1 MGPLDAPRRVAMNQP
16 TRALTSGSCNLPEHE
31 SSRFLTKKPK
41 FKQLDQAARR
51 DCSANGISPII

>member
-31 SSRFLTKKPK
+31 SSRVREFEVP
-41 FKQLDQAARR
+41 DEEA
-51 DCSANGISPII
+51 